1 VDAKVAIL
9 IVDDDAGIR
18 RMLRRGFERD
28 GRFGAMA
35 EAGSVAEAVAW
46 ARVADPRVAVI
57 NQMLPDGESVELVAV
72 LRRECPRARLLMFSA
87 VMDGR
92 LSRRALAAGADACF
106 VQGGPLADL
115 LDAAAG

>member
-1 VDAKVAIL
+1 MGAAPVVL

-28 GRFGAMA
+28 GRFGVLA
-35 EAGSVAEAVAW
+35 EAGSVEEAVAW
-46 ARVADPRVAVI
+46 AQVADPGVVVV
-57 NQMLPDGESVELVAV
+57 NQLLPDGEGVELVAV

-87 VMDGR
+87 VMDSR

-106 VQGGPLADL
+106 LKGVPLAYL
-115 LDAAAG
+115 FDAAAG